1 MNSIQ
6 IEKVVEEYIEDK
18 WKTEEKT
25 HDISHIRRVIK
36 MAMKI
41 NETEKGNPFI
51 IKMIAY
57 LHDVFDHK
65 FYQGEDEEQ
74 KLEDLLKELKVYE
87 QIGEKDRSNIIH
99 SACNL
104 GFASNY
110 KENQVLSK
118 EGKIVQDADRLDGI
132 GAIGIARCFM
142 YMGNRAKP
150 LYEEGKTE
158 IVSEEEYKRRGSRT
172 AIGHFYDKLLK
183 VKERLNTVAAKQL
196 AEQRHQFMLNY
207 LEEFYSE
214 WNGLK

>member
-1 MNSIQ
+1 MNTIQ
-6 IEKVVEEYIEDK
+6 IEKVVEEYIEKK
-18 WKTEEKT
+18 WKKEEKT
-25 HDISHIRRVIK
+25 HDIAHIRRVIRI
-36 MAMKI
+36 AIKI
-41 NETEKGNPFI
+41 NETEEGNPFI

-57 LHDVFDHK
+57 LHDIFDHK

-74 KLEDLLKELKVYE
+74 RLEDLLKELHIYE
-87 QIGEKDRSNIIH
+87 EIGKEERSNIIH

-110 KENQVLSK
+110 KENQMLSK

-142 YMGNRAKP
+142 YMGNKSKP
-150 LYEEGKTE
+150 LYEEGKME
-158 IVSEEEYKRRGSRT
+158 IVSEEEYKKSGSRT

-183 VKERLNTVAAKQL
+183 VKERLNTDIAKQL
-196 AEQRHQFMLNY
+196 AEQRHQFMLSY